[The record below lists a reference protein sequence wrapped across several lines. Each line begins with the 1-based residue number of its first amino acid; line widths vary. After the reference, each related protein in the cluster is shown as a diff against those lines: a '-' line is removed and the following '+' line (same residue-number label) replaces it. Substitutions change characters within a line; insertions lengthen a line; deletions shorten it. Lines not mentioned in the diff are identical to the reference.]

1 MTLRIVGIEHA
12 DAAGGVQPVHG
23 PAGED
28 IDRAGIATE
37 AEQTGQVFF
46 EIGLVEFLDLRFEG
60 ILERLLHPG
69 RGIDVRRHVD
79 VVGARTMAGL
89 EDRVVRV
96 AIAAIERD
104 GNFAFDH
111 GGGDFARFH
120 GIELQHLEAAS
131 LGGVVQDVRVSGIDV
146 RQKDAIETIVVVEFA
161 SDDRT
166 DASEADNQCVGHKN
180 GTTDYR
186 WHHSW

>member
-1 MTLRIVGIEHA
+1 
-12 DAAGGVQPVHG
+12 
-23 PAGED
+23 
-28 IDRAGIATE
+28 
-37 AEQTGQVFF
+37 
-46 EIGLVEFLDLRFEG
+46 
-60 ILERLLHPG
+60 
-69 RGIDVRRHVD
+69 
-79 VVGARTMAGL
+79 MAGL